1 MFSIVTTAR
10 FLFCLAAV
18 AAGGVALGEVATMG
32 VTSTSS
38 YILAPKGWL
47 AFAALVFVASAMWTA
62 WRRGKRK
69 TALLIGATSVTLIGA
84 SVLLQPFVA
93 AGSIGSLMLF
103 PVAMLATAVAVG
115 LNFTGETVPASVL
128 SAEVVERDQRFRSFL
143 EDVRLLVL
151 QLDRQGRI
159 ESVNPAL
166 CELVGMAS
174 SDLVGRPF
182 VELASAGERT
192 ERANAFE
199 SILRGLTGDPVEVA
213 LTDRFGGVH
222 VISWSPVPL
231 RDTNNEV
238 TGAVS
243 IGTDLTEQRRAE
255 ADRDKALAQTTAALA
270 EVQALRARLEEEV
283 VYLKNEITTAY
294 GFDEIVG
301 RSNQL
306 MYVLHRV
313 EQVAPLDTTVLIE
326 GETGV
331 GKELVARAIH
341 SRSRRAARPM
351 VSVNCAVLPASLV
364 EAELFGHERGAFTG
378 ADRLRRGRFELADG
392 GTLFLDEVAE
402 LPLDLQAKLLRVL
415 QDGEFERVGGARTL
429 RVDVRLI
436 AATNRQLR
444 EEVQHGRFREDL
456 YYRLHVFPLTVPPLR
471 KRKEDL
477 PALVDAF
484 VRRFAREQR
493 KVIDRVPQ
501 PVLDELSAYNWPGNI
516 RELENIIER
525 AVIDSGDGTLRL
537 AERLTPASA
546 RVAIEDGYQGTL
558 QDFERRYILQV
569 LEMSHWR
576 IEGERAAA
584 QRLGLHPNTLRFRMR
599 KLGIQRPS
607 AAPTSLPRVAMH

>member
-331 GKELVARAIH
+331 GKELIARAIH

-569 LEMSHWR
+569 LEMSH
-576 IEGERAAA
+576 
-584 QRLGLHPNTLRFRMR
+584 
-599 KLGIQRPS
+599 
-607 AAPTSLPRVAMH
+607 